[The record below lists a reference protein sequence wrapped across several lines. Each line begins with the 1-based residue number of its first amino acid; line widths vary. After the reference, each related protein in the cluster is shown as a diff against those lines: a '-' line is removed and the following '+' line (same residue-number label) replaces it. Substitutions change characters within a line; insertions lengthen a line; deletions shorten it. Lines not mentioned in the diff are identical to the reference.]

1 MVAAINLAQK
11 GKKVCLIERQS
22 RGGKKILASGNGH
35 CNIGN
40 LNISA
45 KNYRGR
51 NKELIRSVVNSCL
64 PSDIGEFFNDLG
76 LEIIAKSDGKMY
88 PKSYQASSVLALLE
102 ARVEALGIE
111 VIYGVD
117 NLEVKRGFNIKADSK
132 VIKAKSLIIATG
144 NLAAPQ
150 LGATNFGLEIA
161 KSFGHTII
169 KPLPALVPLTSKAKI
184 CRALNGVKLDVKVKL
199 LEQNRELTSINGDIL
214 FRNYGISGLTV
225 LDISLDAVPLIN
237 SKKDISISI
246 DFFKELSKKEL
257 QGYLKGKIDKKR
269 ALPLTL
275 WLSGFLHTK
284 LANFIAK
291 ELNIESLKE
300 DRLNTKIIKELSDI
314 LKNYPIKI
322 DGFREFKYAEV
333 ALGGVDSREI
343 DSKTMQSKKQKGLYF
358 IGELLDITGERGGY
372 NFHFAWC
379 SGLRVAT

>member
-1 MVAAINLAQK
+1 LAQK
-11 GKKVCLIERQS
+11 GKRVCLIERQS

-35 CNIGN
+35 CNISN
-40 LNISA
+40 LNIGA
-45 KNYRGR
+45 KNYIGR
-51 NKELIRSVVNSCL
+51 NNELIKSIVNNCS
-64 PSDIGEFFNDLG
+64 PQKVIEFFNDLG
-76 LEIIAKSDGKMY
+76 LEIVAKSDGKMY
-88 PKSYQASSVLALLE
+88 PKSYQATSVLALLE

-117 NLEVKRGFNIKADSK
+117 KLEVKRGFNIKTNSK
-132 VIKAKSLIIATG
+132 VIEAKSLIIATG

-214 FRNYGISGLTV
+214 FRNYGVSGLSI
-225 LDISLDAVPLIN
+225 LDISLDAVPLLDAR
-237 SKKDISISI
+237 KDISISV

-257 QGYLKGKIDKKR
+257 QEYLKSKVDKKR
-269 ALPLTL
+269 ALPLPL

-291 ELNIESLKE
+291 ELKIESLNE
-300 DRLNTKIIKELSDI
+300 DRLNTKIIKELSNI
-314 LKNYPIKI
+314 LKNYIIKI

-358 IGELLDITGERGGY
+358 IGEVLDITGERGGY